1 MMKAALVNSQNI
13 VDNVIVWVD
22 GDTWSG
28 PEQVVVV
35 DDSTVVG
42 IGYTY
47 DGGTSFTAPAPAP
60 VPDSVKLEECKSYAS
75 RLLYDTDWTT
85 IPDVANPSD
94 STPYLT
100 NQREFMTWR
109 SEIRQLAVNP
119 VVAPVW
125 PTQPTPA
132 WGNKS

>member
-1 MMKAALVNSQNI
+1 MNKYFISAIYQLY
-13 VDNVIVWVD
+13 
-22 GDTWSG
+22 
-28 PEQVVVV
+28 PQVVVTRGDEAFDAEGNQV
-35 DDSTVVG
+35 Q
-42 IGYTY
+42 Y
-47 DGGTSFTAPAPAP
+47 DTAA
-60 VPDSVKLEECKSYAS
+60 VEEQSLKLDCKAQAS
-75 RLLYDTDWTT
+75 QLLFETDWTT

-94 STPYLT
+94 SNPYLT

-132 WGNKS
+132 WGNKV

>member
-1 MMKAALVNSQNI
+1 MNYTILFSPNGVPAGYVQ
-13 VDNVIVWVD
+13 
-22 GDTWSG
+22 
-28 PEQVVVV
+28 
-35 DDSTVVG
+35 DDSG
-42 IGYTY
+42 EYTEQQAK
-47 DGGTSFTAPAPAP
+47 DAVLCG
-60 VPDSVKLEECKSYAS
+60 KLNPTPQEVEQAIEANDVQTLLNRCKKQAS
-75 RLLYDTDWTT
+75 DLLFDTDWTT

-132 WGNKS
+132 WGNKV

>member
-1 MMKAALVNSQNI
+1 MTTYIDFTQALYALYPQTVRTTGETI
-13 VDNVIVWVD
+13 
-22 GDTWSG
+22 
-28 PEQVVVV
+28 EQVVAYDAGDAVV
-35 DDSTVVG
+35 S
-42 IGYTY
+42 Y
-47 DGGTSFTAPAPAP
+47 DAVAVQEQADKTA
-60 VPDSVKLEECKSYAS
+60 CKAQAS
-75 RLLYDTDWTT
+75 QLLFETDWTT

-94 STPYLT
+94 SNPYLT